1 MMKLRDISIKNRLN
15 ISFGVFIAL
24 TLLLSLTGY
33 YGTTK
38 ADIKTNEIIRIMEG
52 VGPIQHF
59 KVPTEVKEVLDINKE
74 TRLYLLMLGIIS
86 VVFGIVSSLFIRG
99 SIVAPI
105 KAITYLTSRL
115 AEGDLAMDSRLT
127 RETKD
132 EFNDVKK
139 ALVSLVSKWQTIVAD
154 MKSAAGNISLAAE
167 ELSTG
172 AQKMSK
178 GSDEQAQRS
187 SQVATA
193 SEEMSQTI
201 LDIAKNVNNIAQ
213 SASNTVTMAKEG
225 DEIVVKSV
233 AKVKDIEHI
242 VDESGSF
249 VKSLG
254 ERSKQI
260 GDIVSVINEIA
271 DQTNLLA
278 LNAAIEAARA
288 GEQGRGFAVVADEVK
303 KLAERT
309 AHSTSEIGEM
319 IRIVQGEVSKAVRAM
334 DDATSNVTLGVD
346 LVSQAGSALKAIVN
360 STDGLQL
367 MVQQIAS
374 AIDEMSATSEEISR
388 DIEQIA
394 AVSSETSHNAGQ
406 VAHAS
411 TKLAELSE
419 KMEKTS
425 AQFRL

>member
-1 MMKLRDISIKNRLN
+1 MKLRDISIKNRLN
-15 ISFGVFIAL
+15 ISFGILITIAA
-24 TLLLSLTGY
+24 LLCLIGY
-33 YGTTK
+33 YGTMKVDTK
-38 ADIKTNEIIRIMEG
+38 INETIRITEG
-52 VGPIQHF
+52 TGLVQYQKAQAEI
-59 KVPTEVKEVLDINKE
+59 KKMLDINKE
-74 TRLYLLMLGIIS
+74 TRLHLLMLGIVS
-86 VVFGIVSSLFIRG
+86 VVFGIASSLIIRR
-99 SIVAPI
+99 SIAAPI

-115 AEGDLAMDSRLT
+115 AEGDLTMDSRLT

-139 ALVSLVSKWQTIVAD
+139 ALVSLVSKWQTIVED

-167 ELSTG
+167 ELSIG

-178 GSDEQAQRS
+178 GSDEQAHRS

-213 SASNTVTMAKEG
+213 SASNTVMMAKDG
-225 DEIVVKSV
+225 DEIVAKSV
-233 AKVKDIEHI
+233 AKVKDIARI
-242 VDESGSF
+242 VDESGNF

-254 ERSKQI
+254 ERSRQI
-260 GDIVSVINEIA
+260 GDIVRVINDIA

-309 AHSTSEIGEM
+309 AHSTSEIDEM
-319 IRIVQGEVSKAVRAM
+319 IRAVQDEVLNAVHAM

-346 LVSQAGSALKAIVN
+346 LVTQAGSALKAIVN
-360 STDGLQL
+360 STDGLQI

-374 AIDEMSATSEEISR
+374 ATEEMSTTSEEISK

-394 AVSSETSHNAGQ
+394 SASNEPSHSIGQ
-406 VAHAS
+406 VAQAS
-411 TKLAELSE
+411 TRLAELSE
-419 KMEKTS
+419 MMEKSS